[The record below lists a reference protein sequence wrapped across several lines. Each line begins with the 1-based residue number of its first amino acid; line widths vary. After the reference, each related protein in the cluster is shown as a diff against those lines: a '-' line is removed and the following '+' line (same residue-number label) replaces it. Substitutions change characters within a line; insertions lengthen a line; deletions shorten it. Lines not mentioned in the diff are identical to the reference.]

1 MNPIEKVDFIHK
13 RVRLIDIFMQT
24 SGDNRIP
31 SIRLSL
37 NTRLETWLLDE
48 REESIKEADRSYYVS
63 KWTLEKTW
71 KVCKNWIK
79 ENEIADGKSELHKGK
94 HWDYCTMSR
103 VLLNLW
109 NHDFLFWNED
119 TLFFAFSQKSLL
131 QWIKHEE
138 DEPCLNQGL
147 LLEWNLTP
155 KIFLKVVYPTDI
167 LNNNWVANFP
177 KLYGIM

>member
-1 MNPIEKVDFIHK
+1 M
-13 RVRLIDIFMQT
+13 RVRLIDIFIKT

-31 SIRLSL
+31 SIRMSL

-48 REESIKEADRSYYVS
+48 REESIKEVDISFCVS
-63 KWTLEKTW
+63 SGHW
-71 KVCKNWIK
+71 KIWKFCKNWMK
-79 ENEIADGKSELHKGK
+79 ENEIADGKSELYKGK
-94 HWDYCTMSR
+94 HWDYWSN

-109 NHDFLFWNED
+109 NHDIFWNED

-131 QWIKHEE
+131 QWIRHEE
-138 DEPCLNQGL
+138 NEPCLNQGL

-177 KLYGIM
+177 KLNGIM